1 MRSQNQNKINTVVVC
16 MIMVLLLGSDPAFS
30 QVTQTVKGRVID
42 QQSKIELIG
51 ASVLIEGTL
60 MGAATDVDGYFRIPN
75 VPLGRHA
82 IKVSYLGYKLLVIPE
97 VLVSS
102 AKEVVLTIEL
112 EEEFIAGNEIVVT
125 SGIEKGTAQNPL
137 STVSARA
144 FTVEETQRY
153 AGGFDDP
160 ARLASSFA
168 GVTYGNA
175 QDNAIIIR
183 GNAPSGLLWR
193 LEGIEIPNPNH
204 FPGGNVLGGGLFT
217 IFSSNLLANSDF
229 FTGAFPAEYGN
240 ATSGVFD
247 MRFRNGNSDVREYT
261 FQAGLMGIDFSTE
274 GPINRGSNASYLVNY
289 RYSTLGLLTDL
300 NAIDTDQEIRYQD
313 LSFKVNVPTK
323 KAGTFSLWGVGAL
336 DRLFQPAVSDSALW
350 TENFDRMKFSGDFTT
365 AAAGL
370 NHKLVLNAST
380 YINSTVAVTTQKT
393 LYDQDRLDD
402 GLMFQDNEYADAV
415 NSKITLTS
423 TINHKFSSRLMT
435 TSGFIVDQ
443 LLYNMDFKA
452 AMDNDAST
460 YQTYVDESG
469 SSQLFHIYSQA
480 KYALSPSLDVN
491 IGVRYQYFALNSNAS
506 VEPRAGLSWQIAPRH
521 EASLGYG
528 RHSKLEDLQC
538 YMAVQPNTP
547 GSILINKDLDFTKT
561 DHYVFSYS
569 YQLTP
574 NTRIKIEPYYQTLF
588 DVPVIADSSFS
599 MVNLKD
605 ERYINDKLVN
615 EGTGTNYGVDLTLE
629 KFLSNNYYYM
639 ISGSLFES
647 KYKGGDGVERDT
659 RYNRNYVLNVLGGR
673 EFKVKT
679 NNILSLNVRFTLMG
693 AERTSPLLL
702 QRSLTEKQVYLDETR
717 AFENSLTASKYLDFT
732 LNYRM
737 NHRKASHVLSLMIKN
752 VLGSENDY
760 GYIYSYEKDSVIR
773 SKEAIVLPNISYRVE
788 F

>member
-1 MRSQNQNKINTVVVC
+1 MRSQKQNKINTTVVC
-16 MIMVLLLGSDPAFS
+16 MIMVLLLGSGPAFS

-51 ASVLIEGTL
+51 ANVLIEGTL
-60 MGAATDVDGYFRIPN
+60 TGAATDVDGYFRIPN
-75 VPLGRHA
+75 VPLGRHT
-82 IKVSYLGYKLLVIPE
+82 IKVSYLGYKPLVIPE

-247 MRFRNGNSDVREYT
+247 MRFRNGNRDVREYT
-261 FQAGLMGIDFSTE
+261 VQAGLMGIDFSTE
-274 GPINRGSNASYLVNY
+274 GPIKRGSNASYLVNY

-336 DRLFQPAVSDSALW
+336 DRLFQPAVSDSSNW
-350 TENFDRMKFSGDFTT
+350 TENFDRMKFSADFTT
-365 AAAGL
+365 AATGL
-370 NHKLVLNAST
+370 NHKLVLNSST
-380 YINSTVAVTTQKT
+380 YINSTVAFTTQKT
-393 LYDQDRLDD
+393 FYDQDRLDD
-402 GLMFQDNEYADAV
+402 GMMFQDNEYADAV
-415 NSKITLTS
+415 NSKVTLTS
-423 TINHKFSSRLMT
+423 TVNHKFSSRLMT

-452 AMDNDAST
+452 AVDNDAST

-480 KYALSPSLDVN
+480 KYALSPSLDIN
-491 IGVRYQYFALNSNAS
+491 IGVRYQHFALNSNAS

-521 EASLGYG
+521 EASFGYG
-528 RHSKLEDLQC
+528 RHSKLEDLQY
-538 YMAVQPNTP
+538 YMAVQPNTS
-547 GSILINKDLDFTKT
+547 GSTLINKDLDFTKT
-561 DHYVFSYS
+561 DHFVLSYS

-574 NTRIKIEPYYQTLF
+574 DTRIKIEPYYQTLF

-639 ISGSLFES
+639 VTGSLFES
-647 KYKGGDGVERDT
+647 KYKGGDGIERDT

-693 AERTSPLLL
+693 AERISPLLL
-702 QRSLTEKQVYLDETR
+702 QRSLTEKHVYLDETR

-760 GYIYSYEKDSVIR
+760 GYIYSYEKDSVVR